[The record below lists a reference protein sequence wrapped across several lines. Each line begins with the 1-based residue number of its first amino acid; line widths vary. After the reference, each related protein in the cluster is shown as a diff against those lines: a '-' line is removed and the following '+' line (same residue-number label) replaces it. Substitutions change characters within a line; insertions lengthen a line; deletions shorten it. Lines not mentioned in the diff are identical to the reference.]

1 MSARP
6 VKTPAGKLQIRN
18 TLKTQNIDGRH
29 MKKSAVVMNVAK
41 NVPYLT
47 GEGLVKYQPKV

>member
-1 MSARP
+1 MAVKA

-18 TLKTQNIDGRH
+18 TLKTQNIDGRN
-29 MKKSAVVMNVAK
+29 MKKSTAIMSVAN